1 MTMQQCV
8 IGFRTA
14 QILKKFFIDD
24 GFDKNI
30 LNDDENKVQELGCNT
45 GLLGKSQIN
54 HDTSLGHTNE
64 DQKLS
69 KTSDKK
75 TINEISHFLGVIY
88 RNCRVNG
95 ISPDHIIKWLD
106 DLFQF
111 YSTANTNNIYDN
123 TEGGDLVS
131 TSVLPDKIQDTNFI
145 PFISKMS
152 YFIELK
158 KKKIEKLEETEKM
171 IRDDIENLLKQKT
184 DVSTSLKSTIEKEK
198 EITSYCNWYNALKY
212 ELLTNHN
219 IHLENE
225 IARFANIIAEFKNY
239 KYNLITILN
248 LFESQKNLLEQKK
261 FLLEETKAKTKIRD
275 NLNFQMEKLQHQ
287 LDFSQQAMD
296 TLNYMILVLD

>member
-1 MTMQQCV
+1 
-8 IGFRTA
+8 
-14 QILKKFFIDD
+14 
-24 GFDKNI
+24 
-30 LNDDENKVQELGCNT
+30 
-45 GLLGKSQIN
+45 N

-184 DVSTSLKSTIEKEK
+184 DVSTSLK
-198 EITSYCNWYNALKY
+198 
-212 ELLTNHN
+212 
-219 IHLENE
+219 
-225 IARFANIIAEFKNY
+225 
-239 KYNLITILN
+239 
-248 LFESQKNLLEQKK
+248 
-261 FLLEETKAKTKIRD
+261 
-275 NLNFQMEKLQHQ
+275 
-287 LDFSQQAMD
+287 
-296 TLNYMILVLD
+296 